1 MRQEYGSINELCDVF
16 IEHTRGC
23 VIPAGSIVM
32 LSSLTHL
39 ADVGVSAYTED
50 LCAGYAKINRVF
62 RGGLVV
68 LPGLVF
74 PPPGGFVDPG
84 LIRDI
89 FLLMNWSK
97 SVSKVVEGGGAVIES
112 CFNDMMALYQRT
124 GTGIE
129 QAYTGARYRLPV
141 SLRHG
146 GYQRWDTRG
155 LTGLRNGVGVL
166 TPPDICDPINNM
178 LEELHYSL
186 GVPLMK
192 MAGLYGADSKATVAD
207 KTVIVVGASHMRRTA
222 EVLADMGIEVKM
234 VETAHW
240 RATKKEVQQL
250 LQDIKERIGSLKSDE
265 VVIVMGMT
273 DNAYYLA
280 RAEDG
285 SLIPNCR
292 STDGSYHMHGEVV
305 GAPLD
310 SCRQVFLQLEPLFKE
325 LQDYD
330 KMLLV
335 PLPRYLW
342 QSCCEDPEH
351 GANVA
356 NEEHADQLL
365 AGTAAVQKLWRG
377 MTFRGKIR
385 NMKVTDL
392 GRKLSGRELWA
403 DPVHFTVDGYKV
415 VANHIMDGF
424 SAMEAKREIYEEE
437 DRNMKRRG
445 EEEAGGSGTRKKMA
459 NESDNYV
466 SRQDFPFRGGR
477 GGGGGGG
484 GRGGRGGFWGGW
496 RGWQA
501 GGRGSSFY

>member
-1 MRQEYGSINELCDVF
+1 
-16 IEHTRGC
+16 
-23 VIPAGSIVM
+23 
-32 LSSLTHL
+32 
-39 ADVGVSAYTED
+39 
-50 LCAGYAKINRVF
+50 
-62 RGGLVV
+62 
-68 LPGLVF
+68 
-74 PPPGGFVDPG
+74 
-84 LIRDI
+84 
-89 FLLMNWSK
+89 
-97 SVSKVVEGGGAVIES
+97 
-112 CFNDMMALYQRT
+112 
-124 GTGIE
+124 
-129 QAYTGARYRLPV
+129 
-141 SLRHG
+141 
-146 GYQRWDTRG
+146 
-155 LTGLRNGVGVL
+155 
-166 TPPDICDPINNM
+166 
-178 LEELHYSL
+178 
-186 GVPLMK
+186 
-192 MAGLYGADSKATVAD
+192 
-207 KTVIVVGASHMRRTA
+207 MRRTA
-222 EVLADMGIEVKM
+222 EVLADMGVEVKM

-250 LQDIKERIGSLKSDE
+250 LLDIKERIGSLKSDE

-285 SLIPNCR
+285 RLIPNCR

-356 NEEHADQLL
+356 SEGHADQLL

-377 MTFRGKIR
+377 MTFRGKMR

-403 DPVHFTVDGYKV
+403 DPVHFSVDGYKV

-424 SAMEAKREIYEEE
+424 SAMEAKRENYEEE

-466 SRQDFPFRGGR
+466 CRQDFPYRGGR